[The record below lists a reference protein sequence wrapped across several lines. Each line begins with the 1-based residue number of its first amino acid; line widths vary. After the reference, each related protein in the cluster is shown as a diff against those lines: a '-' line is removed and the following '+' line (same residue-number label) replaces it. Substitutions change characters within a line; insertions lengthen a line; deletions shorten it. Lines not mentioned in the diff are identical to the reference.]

1 MAGTGAVGFGAIEV
15 EGLPELYTAL
25 AELDVTVQENLKEGL
40 LAGAEPVRRRA
51 EGLAMSE
58 ITNMTDHW
66 ARMKLGVTGRALVYL
81 APLSRRTAAGS
92 PRSNLSGELLGKAM
106 EPAAVQGEPEV
117 RAAVD
122 AAVGRAIR
130 EAGF

>member
-1 MAGTGAVGFGAIEV
+1 MAGAVGFGAIEV

-25 AELDVTVQENLKEGL
+25 AELDVSVQEHLKEGL
-40 LAGAEPVRRRA
+40 LEGAEPVRRRA
-51 EGLAMSE
+51 EGLALSE

-66 ARMKLGVTGRALVYL
+66 ARMKIGVTGRALVYL

-92 PRSNLSGELLGKAM
+92 PRPNLSEALLGKAM
-106 EPAAVQGEPEV
+106 DPAAVEEQPAV
-117 RAAVD
+117 QAAVEV
-122 AAVGRAIR
+122 AVGRAIR

>member
-1 MAGTGAVGFGAIEV
+1 MAEAGAVGFGAIEV

-25 AELDVTVQENLKEGL
+25 AELDITIQENLKEGL

-92 PRSNLSGELLGKAM
+92 PRPNLSGRLLDEMELAAREG
-106 EPAAVQGEPEV
+106 EPGVQAAVE
-117 RAAVD
+117 

>member
-1 MAGTGAVGFGAIEV
+1 MASAVGFGAIEV
-15 EGLPELYTAL
+15 EGLPELYQAL
-25 AELDVTVQENLKEGL
+25 GELDISIQENLKEGL
-40 LAGAEPVRRRA
+40 LEGAEPVRRRA

-66 ARMKLGVTGRALVYL
+66 ARMKIGITGRALVYI

-92 PRSNLSGELLGKAM
+92 PRPNLSGLLLDQM
-106 EPAAVQGEPEV
+106 EDAAVEGETEV
-117 RAAVD
+117 LASVEAS
-122 AAVGRAIR
+122 VGRAIK